1 MDNLGMRKDKRRF
14 TRIPFKVETEMKAHG
29 TSYRAEEITN
39 LSIGGCSLPVTS
51 DLRPGTLCRLKISL
65 SGTSSELTV
74 RVEGEVVRTDT
85 DTVAIKFTGI
95 DPDSLFLLQNII
107 RYNAPEAERIENEIQ
122 DHPGLV

>member
-1 MDNLGMRKDKRRF
+1 MQKDKRRF
-14 TRIPFKVETEMKAHG
+14 TRIPFKVEAEMTAQG
-29 TSYRAEEITN
+29 TSYRAEGITN

-51 DLRPGTLCRLKISL
+51 DLRPGTPCRLILSL

-74 RVEGEVVRTDT
+74 RIEGEVVRTDT